1 MARILVAG
9 IGNIFFRD
17 DGFGPAV
24 AAAVLASG
32 QRLPDGVVVVD
43 YGIRGMH
50 LTFDLLAGVDVL
62 VLIDAVPSNGAAAER
77 TAGSIT
83 VLRIGS
89 DDLGAAEF
97 DAHGMQPVS
106 VLASLSSMGGTLPPT
121 YLVGCVPADTSE
133 GLGLSEPV
141 AAAVM
146 AATGV
151 VTELVNRLIEDSSGS
166 GAPVGA
172 APLGQQVGG
181 V

>member
-50 LTFDLLAGVDVL
+50 LTFDLLAGVDALVL
-62 VLIDAVPSNGAAAER
+62 VDAVPSNGAAAER
-77 TAGSIT
+77 TPGSIT
-83 VLRIGS
+83 VLRVGP
-89 DDLGAAEF
+89 DDLGGAEF

-106 VLASLSSMGGTLPPT
+106 VLASLSSMSGALPPT

-133 GLGLSEPV
+133 GIGLSEPV
-141 AAAVM
+141 AAAVEP
-146 AATGV
+146 ATAV
-151 VTELVNRLIEDSSGS
+151 VVELVNRLVDDPFAS
-166 GAPVGA
+166 GAPVGGTALRHPA
-172 APLGQQVGG
+172 AEV
-181 V
+181 